1 MTYTL
6 SGSIAKSSLSRLGSL
21 FVAAGTITALTG
33 CSALQSQ
40 NSPDVIYSTTA
51 VEARALQVPPD
62 LTDVSDAEQFV
73 LPGTP
78 GAAVTRNTL
87 LPQFDNA
94 VFVRDG
100 GQSWLEFTQTP
111 EDLWPLLLSFARA
124 EGYRIDRTEPVAG
137 LVVTQWGT
145 SSADGNTG
153 LLGSLVA
160 GGEKVSRIAF
170 RLERAGAESRLF
182 ARSQSASKAAIESQE
197 NTEDAS
203 WPASSHN
210 PENTSA
216 LLQRFLVFLGVE
228 EQKARGI
235 LSEAQ
240 ARAALD
246 NATVRSNASGSELII
261 NRSYRSSFNQLL
273 SVIQQLDGYTLTSSD
288 DSLGRIE
295 VQDATT
301 SVVLELSP
309 IHVSAVSVSLVS
321 SEGARLPIAEEQQLL
336 SLLARQLA

>member
-1 MTYTL
+1 VPL
-6 SGSIAKSSLSRLGSL
+6 SLATHCCLNLTTPFL
-21 FVAAGTITALTG
+21 FVTVGRVGWNL
-33 CSALQSQ
+33 LRRQK
-40 NSPDVIYSTTA
+40 IYGPCCCRL
-51 VEARALQVPPD
+51 RA
-62 LTDVSDAEQFV
+62 
-73 LPGTP
+73 
-78 GAAVTRNTL
+78 
-87 LPQFDNA
+87 
-94 VFVRDG
+94 
-100 GQSWLEFTQTP
+100 
-111 EDLWPLLLSFARA
+111 
-124 EGYRIDRTEPVAG
+124 
-137 LVVTQWGT
+137 
-145 SSADGNTG
+145 
-153 LLGSLVA
+153 
-160 GGEKVSRIAF
+160 
-170 RLERAGAESRLF
+170 RLF

-309 IHVSAVSVSLVS
+309 IHVSAVSVSLVACGLWVYHERGYCQDVRS
-321 SEGARLPIAEEQQLL
+321 WHL
-336 SLLARQLA
+336 SVRY